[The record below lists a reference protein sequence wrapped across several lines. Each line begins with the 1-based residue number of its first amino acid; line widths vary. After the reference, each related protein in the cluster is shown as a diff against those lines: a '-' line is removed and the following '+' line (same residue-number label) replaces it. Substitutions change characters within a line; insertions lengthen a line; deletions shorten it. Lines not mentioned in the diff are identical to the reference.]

1 MGTLNC
7 YLVFQSFCFVALY
20 YVMSSVTGTCRSN
33 QQLKI
38 TISFDGICV
47 LNKVNQTATITLQT
61 LVII

>member
-1 MGTLNC
+1 MGTLKC
-7 YLVFQSFCFVALY
+7 YLVFQSFCFVAFCS
-20 YVMSSVTGTCRSN
+20 VMSFVTGTCRSN

-38 TISFDGICV
+38 TISFHGICA